1 MSIKQ
6 VNYSDMEIDQ
16 TFEMVTQVLTS
27 GDFKSS
33 DLTANNS
40 DILKK
45 KLASKFK
52 ELGLN
57 LTTDFY
63 EIQSR
68 NELTTLASE

>member
-1 MSIKQ
+1 MSTNQ
-6 VNYSDMEIDQ
+6 VNYSRMEVDN
-16 TFEMVTQVLTS
+16 TFEMMTQVLTS

-40 DILKK
+40 GILKK

-57 LTTDFY
+57 LPTDFY